1 VVWTRWAVAVFLVP
15 AFGAC
20 GESETL
26 PDAAA
31 EARSFPL
38 YAAFCRFLER
48 CKPDFLAQFHADSV
62 EECVKYTACSAEW
75 EHSLL
80 DRLDDPQGCL
90 EFVENADCSA
100 MDAVFSGGLSSFQ
113 IGAITFQTGSTCT
126 FKPPDLG
133 PRLAE
138 GSPCLTLNRDEESC
152 DAGLFC
158 AVTTPARVIGYG
170 HCGVCAAAAAAGE
183 YCSDELRCLP
193 DHRCLSGICE
203 RMREGGEACELDRQC
218 RWPPYCIDGFCQ
230 TAEALEPSPL
240 PDAAELLGG
249 SCDPN
254 DSDDACNQHIA
265 VTCVDGLCTK
275 RPDLGEP
282 CDPERS
288 QCRAGQVCDG
298 GECVEVGCSLDI
310 GEPCPGGLCSNG
322 LTCDPES
329 LRCIEGPGLG
339 EPCDYGCRDPYV
351 CDHVSDTCIEL
362 LPNGSPCRSS
372 AGCASAYCDRDY
384 SADCE
389 PNSCVISICE
399 EDCGVCSDY
408 PSAVGCND

>member
-1 VVWTRWAVAVFLVP
+1 MAPLHAVRARNRERASARRNPRHPRQARGALRATSATRWARTDRLVWTRWAVAVFLVP

-31 EARSFPL
+31 EARS
-38 YAAFCRFLER
+38 
-48 CKPDFLAQFHADSV
+48 
-62 EECVKYTACSAEW
+62 
-75 EHSLL
+75 
-80 DRLDDPQGCL
+80 
-90 EFVENADCSA
+90 
-100 MDAVFSGGLSSFQ
+100 
-113 IGAITFQTGSTCT
+113 
-126 FKPPDLG
+126 
-133 PRLAE
+133 
-138 GSPCLTLNRDEESC
+138 
-152 DAGLFC
+152 
-158 AVTTPARVIGYG
+158 
-170 HCGVCAAAAAAGE
+170 
-183 YCSDELRCLP
+183 
-193 DHRCLSGICE
+193 
-203 RMREGGEACELDRQC
+203 
-218 RWPPYCIDGFCQ
+218 
-230 TAEALEPSPL
+230 SPL

-254 DSDDACNQHIA
+254 DSDDACNLHIA

-322 LTCDPES
+322 ITCDPES

-389 PNSCVISICE
+389 PNSCVISTCE